1 MQQDR
6 ALRCSTLVHSIGSA
20 GASNDT
26 AQTATGLAHARP
38 CTAGAVWLGAPAH
51 TLQPPL
57 GCEQGAPKLSVELT
71 TSEDGLQARASCCQ
85 GPSLQRLE
93 VAASS
98 CTPDGLRTSWQ
109 RMCAAQA
116 GQTAYRAVA
125 RHASTVLLEG
135 CSAYPS
141 YCSAYCHRSCNQC
154 EPGGGC
160 QAANGHFMRAAAA
173 AAAAARLPPAA
184 AAMMDAAH
192 ALLCSRPPAV
202 CRFKGRAMAHLH
214 DPRST

>member
-1 MQQDR
+1 MEQEL
-6 ALRCSTLVHSIGSA
+6 ALRCSTRVHSIGSA

-26 AQTATGLAHARP
+26 AQTATGLAPARP

-71 TSEDGLQARASCCQ
+71 RSEDGLQARARCCQ

-125 RHASTVLLEG
+125 QHASMVLLEG

-141 YCSAYCHRSCNQC
+141 NCSAYCHFSAAPPRAPRRPA
-154 EPGGGC
+154 PGSGTWHIHLSSRAARGKKVRRQGAQQQR
-160 QAANGHFMRAAAA
+160 QAAPVA
-173 AAAAARLPPAA
+173 
-184 AAMMDAAH
+184 
-192 ALLCSRPPAV
+192 
-202 CRFKGRAMAHLH
+202 
-214 DPRST
+214 